1 MSLRHCP
8 PTETGFTMVEL
19 IVIMIIVSIMAV
31 TVLPRMSFLGGFD
44 AIGYADQIEAYLR
57 YAQKSALAQRRN
69 VRVVVSSDPSTAP
82 LLCVAALAADSCPA
96 TCAVSNLSYPVT
108 FRPAS
113 GVQLTGA
120 SSFCFDTMGRPSAV
134 QSIAFKDSSGTLAN
148 TVVVAEETG
157 YIHAN

>member
-1 MSLRHCP
+1 MCCLIRP
-8 PTETGFTMVEL
+8 AKETGFTMIEL
-19 IVIMIIVSIMAV
+19 IVVMIIVGIMAV
-31 TVLPRMSFLGGFD
+31 AVIPRMSLLGGFD
-44 AIGYADQIEAYLR
+44 AVGYADQIEAYLR

-82 LLCVAALAADSCPA
+82 LLCVAALATDACPA
-96 TCAVSNLSYPVT
+96 SCAASNLSYPVT
-108 FRPAS
+108 YRPAS

-134 QSIAFKDSSGTLAN
+134 QSIAFKDSSGTLAK
-148 TVVVAEETG
+148 TVVVEAETG